1 MEGIEI
7 FRRIGLHTLFLM
19 MWSQVKKFY
28 IPDLIEDVVA
38 SQFWGSVWYSSNAEY
53 IWTGE
58 KLELDYSI
66 YDRFVK
72 IG

>member
-1 MEGIEI
+1 M
-7 FRRIGLHTLFLM
+7 
-19 MWSQVKKFY
+19 KKFY
-28 IPDLIEDVVA
+28 VPDLIEDVVA
-38 SQFWGSVWYSSNAEY
+38 SKFWGSVWYNSNDES

-72 IG
+72 IGKNTFVLVDSTFKNN

>member
-1 MEGIEI
+1 M
-7 FRRIGLHTLFLM
+7 
-19 MWSQVKKFY
+19 KKFY
-28 IPDLIEDVVA
+28 IPDLIKDVVA